1 MAVPPLAGSSSR
13 DPYLD
18 ISRGLYLDWQPIHL
32 FGFNRDVATAYETI
46 WNNGGGIYTFPA
58 SALTMSVVSGEAADT
73 MGVRISGLDTNW
85 NQITETVT
93 LNGTTPVTTTKQFL
107 RINDARITSGNNAG
121 DISISNGGTTYAFIE
136 AGFGVSQATIFSV
149 PAGFSFYITQVDITS
164 GTIGANKYGTV
175 RACLKQFDGPELHFF
190 ESTFVTSQLTYDV
203 RIPFKIPEKCDF
215 SMECKSSSSSN
226 EFTIY
231 LSGVLLDD

>member
-18 ISRGLYLDWQPIHL
+18 ISRGIYLDWQPIHL
-32 FGFNRDVATAYETI
+32 FGFNRDVANAYETI

-58 SALTMSVVSGEAADT
+58 SALTMSVVSDDDADT

-93 LNGTTPVTTTKQFL
+93 LDGTTPVTTTKQFL
-107 RINDARITSGNNAG
+107 RINDARITSGNNVG
-121 DISISNGGTTYAFIE
+121 DISISNGGTTYGFIE
-136 AGFGVSQATIFSV
+136 ATFGVTQATIFSV
-149 PAGFSFYITQVDITS
+149 PAGFSFYITQLEITS
-164 GTIGANKYGTV
+164 GTITGNRYGTA
-175 RACLKQFDGPELHFF
+175 RACLKQFGGPELHFF
-190 ESTFVTSQLTYDV
+190 ESTFVEGQLHYDV
-203 RIPFKIPEKCDF
+203 KIPFRIPEKCDF
-215 SMECKSSSSSN
+215 SMECKSSASSN
-226 EFTIY
+226 EFTAY